1 MTKMVLSLVTLSRY
15 TVGLSFKTIFLVKVK
30 HEVTL
35 RTVKYIQLC
44 VLSDT
49 QVHIDL

>member
-15 TVGLSFKTIFLVKVK
+15 TGLSFKTIFLVKVK

-35 RTVKYIQLC
+35 
-44 VLSDT
+44 
-49 QVHIDL
+49 